1 MSSWCWEGWRVC
13 VDFANWFFAI
23 LQDPQRSGIA
33 SRVYHSIPGFSCQPL
48 SNNTLAAIPMK
59 RLDLAEAR
67 ASVQADA
74 DAIKERIQK
83 EHQSFWVCEPDGGA
97 SPVVWSHKILEAV
110 STRTWRDRTVN
121 TNASRLGPFDQ
132 LSSHFSHTFCRLTV
146 RSPMNYRQTAD
157 GCSLKI
163 RQGSSAQFGS
173 QQIDWT
179 LSQSFLSH
187 GP

>member
-13 VDFANWFFAI
+13 VDFANSSFAI
-23 LQDPQRSGIA
+23 LQDPQHSGIA

-83 EHQSFWVCEPDGGA
+83 EHQSFEYVNQTVEQALWCEVIKFLKQSQQEPEEIELSTQTPQDSDLSTSSA
-97 SPVVWSHKILEAV
+97 PISAILSADSQCGLQWITGRQPMGAV
-110 STRTWRDRTVN
+110 S
-121 TNASRLGPFDQ
+121 
-132 LSSHFSHTFCRLTV
+132 
-146 RSPMNYRQTAD
+146 RSDKAQV
-157 GCSLKI
+157 LK
-163 RQGSSAQFGS
+163 FGS